1 MKKTILASITLL
13 LITLATSGIQAQ
25 TPEKKEAET
34 PPTGAVDAWRNA
46 MPPQSEVTA
55 PAAALA
61 EEVDGEETE
70 SQVENRIQNLE
81 QQLLEALKQRD
92 PATLKFLLADDLM
105 IAGVS
110 IPGGQSDK
118 VRFIDWAQ
126 KKLELK
132 SYSVQKTAVRVYPST
147 AVVTVHYKRQA
158 SIAGAPSDGDFMV
171 TNVWVKRG
179 KQWQAVSHHISP
191 VAKM

>member
-13 LITLATSGIQAQ
+13 LIALANSGINAQ
-25 TPEKKEAET
+25 TPEKKETET
-34 PPTGAVDAWRNA
+34 PPTAAADAWRTA
-46 MPPQSEVTA
+46 LLPQSEVTA

-61 EEVDGEETE
+61 EEVDEEETE
-70 SQVENRIQNLE
+70 SQVENRILNLE
-81 QQLLEALKQRD
+81 QRLLEALRQRD
-92 PATLKFLLADDLM
+92 STTLKSLLADDLM

-118 VRFIDWAQ
+118 IRFIDWAQ

-132 SYSVQKTAVRVYPST
+132 SYTVQKAAVRVFPST
-147 AVVTVHYKRQA
+147 AVVTVYYKRLA

-171 TNVWVKRG
+171 TDVWVKRG
-179 KQWQAVSHHISP
+179 KQWQAISHHISS